1 MSIEEGSVECGGGVC
16 VCMRVFSPLYCRIG
30 ELPGRI
36 ITDCAN
42 TYWRLHLSHPCHTRT
57 CTRLHKF
64 HTHKHTHTLTNIHH
78 YCICEHTFYPCP
90 PKMFISKSCR
100 CSLIATVADTHVL
113 NILIAYFLMFVYR
126 IATCRSEIT
135 HIYSL
140 TLHLV

>member
-1 MSIEEGSVECGGGVC
+1 MWWWWC
-16 VCMRVFSPLYCRIG
+16 VRMCVRLFAPVLPHWRAAWQNHYGLCKHILTSPLKSP
-30 ELPGRI
+30 LPHTNMHK
-36 ITDCAN
+36 ITQV
-42 TYWRLHLSHPCHTRT
+42 SHAQT
-57 CTRLHKF
+57 
-64 HTHKHTHTLTNIHH
+64 HTHTLTNIHH